1 VKVIKS
7 RNNLKYSI
15 SAVKH
20 IYVARMYLHLKTLHT
35 GVTMTLMEDA
45 KKGKITPQMEAVAR
59 DEGIDAKTI
68 CSCVAR
74 GLISIPNNPVRDCRV
89 VGIGKYL
96 STKINANIGT
106 SRDYINIDEE
116 VEKAKT
122 AEAFGADAL
131 MDLSTGGDL
140 DIIRKMIMDAVNIPI
155 GSVPIYQAAASQ
167 KTVVDMTSDDMFN
180 AVRKH
185 AKDGIDFVTIHA
197 GVNQDSMN
205 RIKQGS
211 RITDIVSRGGS
222 FTLAWMLHNGEDNPF
237 YSEYDYLMEIAYE
250 YDMAIS
256 LGDGMRPG
264 CIHDASDGPSF
275 MEFITL
281 GELVKRTREANIQ
294 CFVEGPGHVPI
305 DEIELSVKGM
315 KSLCDNAPL
324 YLLGPLVT
332 DIAPGY
338 DHITG
343 AIGGTFAGMCG
354 ADFLCMTT
362 PAEHLALPTNDDIRE
377 GTIVTRIAAHA
388 ADLAKEGQK
397 ERARAVDDKMAHAR
411 KNLDWDTQFELAI
424 DGEKAKNIRDSRNT
438 GSDACSMCGDLC
450 AMKIVSKA
458 LEEEKNK

>member
-1 VKVIKS
+1 
-7 RNNLKYSI
+7 
-15 SAVKH
+15 
-20 IYVARMYLHLKTLHT
+20 
-35 GVTMTLMEDA
+35 MTLMEDA
-45 KKGKITPQMEAVAR
+45 KKGIITPQMEAVAR
-59 DEGIDAKTI
+59 DEGIEAKTI
-68 CSCVAR
+68 CSCVAK

-106 SRDYINIDEE
+106 SRDHINIDDEI
-116 VEKAKT
+116 EKAKT

-140 DIIRKMIMDAVNIPI
+140 DLIRKKIMDAVNLPI

-167 KTVVDMTSDDMFN
+167 KAVVDMTSDDMFN

-197 GVNQDSMN
+197 GVNQDSLK
-205 RIKQGS
+205 RIKQGN

-237 YSEYDYLMEIAYE
+237 YSEYDYLLEIAQE
-250 YDMAIS
+250 YDMAVS

-281 GELVKRTREANIQ
+281 GELVKRTKEANIQ

-315 KSLCDNAPL
+315 KNLCDQAPL

-377 GTIVTRIAAHA
+377 GTIITKIAAHA

-397 ERARAVDDKMAHAR
+397 ERARAIDDRMAHAR
-411 KNLDWDTQFELAI
+411 KNLDWETQYSLAI
-424 DGEKAKNIRDSRNT
+424 DGERARNVRESRMT

-458 LEEEKNK
+458 LEEEKKR

>member
-1 VKVIKS
+1 
-7 RNNLKYSI
+7 
-15 SAVKH
+15 
-20 IYVARMYLHLKTLHT
+20 
-35 GVTMTLMEDA
+35 MTLMEDA
-45 KKGKITPQMEAVAR
+45 KKGIITPQMEAVAR

-74 GLISIPNNPVRDCRV
+74 GTISIPNNPVRDCRV

-96 STKINANIGT
+96 STKVNANIGT

-122 AEAFGADAL
+122 AETFGADAL

-140 DIIRKMIMDAVNIPI
+140 DLIRKKIMDAVNIPI
-155 GSVPIYQAAASQ
+155 GSVPIYQAASSK

-197 GVNQDSMN
+197 GVNQDSMK
-205 RIKQGS
+205 RIKQGD

-222 FTLAWMLHNGEDNPF
+222 FTLAWMLHNAEDNPF
-237 YSEYDYLMEIAYE
+237 YSEYDYLLEITHE
-250 YDMAIS
+250 YDMAVS

-281 GELVKRTREANIQ
+281 GELVKRTREADIQ

-305 DEIELSVKGM
+305 DEVELSVKGM
-315 KSLCDNAPL
+315 KSLCNNAPL

-343 AIGGTFAGMCG
+343 AIGGTLAGMYG
-354 ADFLCMTT
+354 TDFLCMTT

-377 GTIVTRIAAHA
+377 GTIVTKIAAHA
-388 ADLAKEGQK
+388 ADLTKEGQK
-397 ERARAVDDKMAHAR
+397 ERARTVDDKMAHAR
-411 KNLDWDTQFELAI
+411 KNLDWDTQFDLAI
-424 DGEKAKNIRDSRNT
+424 DGEKAKSIRDSRNT
-438 GSDACSMCGDLC
+438 GSGACSMCGDLC

-458 LEEEKNK
+458 LEEEKNR

>member
-1 VKVIKS
+1 
-7 RNNLKYSI
+7 
-15 SAVKH
+15 
-20 IYVARMYLHLKTLHT
+20 
-35 GVTMTLMEDA
+35 MTLMEDA
-45 KKGKITPQMEAVAR
+45 KKGIITPQMEAVAR
-59 DEGIDAKTI
+59 DEGIEAKTI

-74 GLISIPNNPVRDCRV
+74 GLISIPDNPVRDCRV
-89 VGIGKYL
+89 MGIGKYL
-96 STKINANIGT
+96 TTKVNANIGT
-106 SRDYINIDEE
+106 SRDYINIEEE

-122 AEAFGADAL
+122 AESFGADAL

-140 DIIRKMIMDAVNIPI
+140 DLIRKKIIDAVNIPV
-155 GSVPIYQAAASQ
+155 GSVPIYRAAAS
-167 KTVVDMTSDDMFN
+167 KKAVVDMSSDDMFN

-185 AKDGIDFVTIHA
+185 AEDGIDFVTIHA
-197 GVNQDSMN
+197 GVNQDSLK
-205 RIKQGS
+205 RIKQGN

-237 YSEYDYLMEIAYE
+237 YSEYDYLLEIAHE

-281 GELVKRTREANIQ
+281 GELVKRTREANVQ

-305 DEIELSVKGM
+305 DEIELSVKSM
-315 KSLCDNAPL
+315 KSLCYNAPL

-343 AIGGTFAGMCG
+343 AIGGTLAGMCG
-354 ADFLCMTT
+354 TDFLCMTT

-377 GTIVTRIAAHA
+377 GTIITKIAAHA
-388 ADLAKEGQK
+388 ADLTKEGQK
-397 ERARAVDDKMAHAR
+397 ERSRAIDDRMAHAR
-411 KNLDWDTQFELAI
+411 KNLDWETQYSLAI
-424 DGEKAKNIRDSRNT
+424 DSERARSIRESRIT
-438 GSDACSMCGDLC
+438 GSDACSMCGELC
-450 AMKIVSKA
+450 AMKIVSEA
-458 LEEEKNK
+458 LGKEKEKKK

>member
-1 VKVIKS
+1 
-7 RNNLKYSI
+7 
-15 SAVKH
+15 
-20 IYVARMYLHLKTLHT
+20 
-35 GVTMTLMEDA
+35 MTLMEDA
-45 KKGKITPQMEAVAR
+45 KKGIITPQMEAVAR

-74 GLISIPNNPVRDCRV
+74 GTISIPNNPVRDCKV

-96 STKINANIGT
+96 STKVNANIGT

-122 AEAFGADAL
+122 AETFGADAL

-140 DIIRKMIMDAVNIPI
+140 DLVRKKIMDAVNIPM
-155 GSVPIYQAAASQ
+155 GSVPIYQAAASK

-197 GVNQDSMN
+197 GVNKDSMK
-205 RIKQGS
+205 RIKQAD
-211 RITDIVSRGGS
+211 RITDVVSRGGS
-222 FTLAWMLHNGEDNPF
+222 FTLAWMLHNAEENPF

-275 MEFITL
+275 MEFISL

-315 KSLCDNAPL
+315 KSLCHNAPI

-343 AIGGTFAGMCG
+343 AIGGTLAGMHG
-354 ADFLCMTT
+354 TDFLCMTT

-377 GTIVTRIAAHA
+377 GTIVTKIAAHA
-388 ADLAKEGQK
+388 ADLTKEGQK

-411 KNLDWDTQFELAI
+411 KDLDWDTQFALAL
-424 DGEKAKNIRDSRNT
+424 DGEKAKSIRDSRNT
-438 GSDACSMCGDLC
+438 GSGACSMCGDLC

-458 LEEEKNK
+458 LEDEKNS

>member
-1 VKVIKS
+1 
-7 RNNLKYSI
+7 
-15 SAVKH
+15 
-20 IYVARMYLHLKTLHT
+20 
-35 GVTMTLMEDA
+35 
-45 KKGKITPQMEAVAR
+45 
-59 DEGIDAKTI
+59 
-68 CSCVAR
+68 
-74 GLISIPNNPVRDCRV
+74 

-96 STKINANIGT
+96 STKVNANIGT

-122 AEAFGADAL
+122 AETFGADAL

-140 DIIRKMIMDAVNIPI
+140 DLIRKKIMDAVNIPI
-155 GSVPIYQAAASQ
+155 GSVPIYQAASSQ
-167 KTVVDMTSDDMFN
+167 KAVVDMTSDDMFN

-197 GVNQDSMN
+197 AVNQDALK
-205 RIKQGS
+205 RIKNAD

-237 YSEYDYLMEIAYE
+237 YAEYDYLIEIAYE

-281 GELVKRTREANIQ
+281 GELVKRTRDANIQ
-294 CFVEGPGHVPI
+294 CFVEGPGHVPL
-305 DEIELSVKGM
+305 DEVELSVKGM
-315 KSLCDNAPL
+315 KNLCHNAPL

-343 AIGGTFAGMCG
+343 AIGGTLAGMCG
-354 ADFLCMTT
+354 TDFLCMTT

-377 GTIVTRIAAHA
+377 GTIVTKIAAHA
-388 ADLAKEGQK
+388 ADLTKEGQK
-397 ERARAVDDKMAHAR
+397 ERARATDDKMAHAR

-424 DGEKAKNIRDSRNT
+424 DGEKAKRIRDSRNT
-438 GSDACSMCGDLC
+438 GSEACSMCGDLC

>member
-1 VKVIKS
+1 
-7 RNNLKYSI
+7 
-15 SAVKH
+15 
-20 IYVARMYLHLKTLHT
+20 
-35 GVTMTLMEDA
+35 MTLMEDA
-45 KKGKITPQMEAVAR
+45 KRGIITPQMGAVAR

-68 CSCVAR
+68 CSCVAK
-74 GLISIPNNPVRDCRV
+74 GLISIPNNPARDCRV

-106 SRDYINIDEE
+106 SRDYINIEEE

-140 DIIRKMIMDAVNIPI
+140 DLIRKKIMDAVNIPI
-155 GSVPIYQAAASQ
+155 GSVPIYQAAAMQ

-197 GVNQDSMN
+197 AVNQDAMK
-205 RIKQGS
+205 RIRQGN

-237 YSEYDYLMEIAYE
+237 YAEYDYLLEIAKE

-281 GELVKRTREANIQ
+281 GELVRRTREANIQ

-315 KSLCDNAPL
+315 KNLCDDAPL

-362 PAEHLALPTNDDIRE
+362 PAEHLALPTKDDIRE

-424 DGEKAKNIRDSRNT
+424 DGEKAKKIRDSRNT
-438 GSDACSMCGDLC
+438 GSEACSMCGDLC

-458 LEEEKNK
+458 LEEEKEE

>member
-1 VKVIKS
+1 
-7 RNNLKYSI
+7 
-15 SAVKH
+15 
-20 IYVARMYLHLKTLHT
+20 
-35 GVTMTLMEDA
+35 MEDA
-45 KKGKITPQMEAVAR
+45 KKGRITPQMQAVAR
-59 DEGIDAKTI
+59 YEGIDAKTV

-140 DIIRKMIMDAVNIPI
+140 DLVRKRIMDAVNLPL

-167 KTVVDMTSDDMFN
+167 KAVVDMSCDDMFN

-185 AKDGIDFVTIHA
+185 GRDGIDFVTIHA
-197 GVNQDSMN
+197 GVNQDSLK
-205 RIKQGS
+205 RIKQGN

-237 YSEYDYLMEIAYE
+237 YAEYDYLLEIARE

-281 GELVKRTREANIQ
+281 GELVKRTWEANVQ

-315 KSLCDNAPL
+315 KSLCHNAPL

-362 PAEHLALPTNDDIRE
+362 PAEHLALPTADDIRE

-397 ERARAVDDKMAHAR
+397 ERARAIDDRMAHAR
-411 KNLDWDTQFELAI
+411 RNLDWDTQFDLAI
-424 DGEKAKNIRDSRNT
+424 DGKKAKSIRDKRNT
-438 GSDACSMCGDLC
+438 GSGACSMCGDLC

-458 LEEEKNK
+458 LEEEKRN